1 MTTYTISSHTLNGSE
16 TWGPYTADSGSAWI
30 KVAIN
35 TPAHA
40 DPDYQRMFLEPV
52 TVLIER
58 SANGTDWEHY
68 GSHVIHGDDFHYPE
82 STPFDRDSFDPAQY
96 WVSIQEDGFQYR
108 VTVTTTYSQIISGSV
123 EFDTVSDRISLS
135 TGSGI
140 EITDFTVV
148 QIYGPGG
155 HGTGPRSR
163 FTTPLLDVGSD
174 NPAIVVINPE
184 QHPLWL
190 YGTEQ
195 SCSNNYPNA
204 STGDFKKIYWGLD
217 GIEIPLISRAGRD
230 CYVQTPIHVKTGIK
244 NDRDYV
250 HVEYENTYPDGWL
263 DEGTPPE
270 EREIA
275 YVPAFTCAVLVLK
288 NVDQADPI
296 FDTWESHAT
305 NSLPN
310 DGAVPY
316 DGTPMGW
323 TTTKTTIPGQ
333 FIVNSTIMLAV
344 VDSASDPYTEPVSG
358 ATSIFETY
366 DAWAQDEWAFGASF
380 RIADSTSTTVGHLTG
395 WTDGSTVSN
404 PYTASNAVI
413 LSETSYCHYVAVPT
427 PADPADR
434 PDANQIRAGTDGFD
448 AAALDAQVRGP
459 DADGTVRFDPF
470 SDASIEPGTDITLCY
485 VWEDESQAVYYD
497 LTTAGAIYYVAVET
511 PVDDNDLPDADQ
523 IKAGTDGFDVA
534 ALDIQVATL
543 PGSSGTV
550 TFNPFTGADP
560 GTDYTLCFVYFSDAT
575 THEAPLYYDLT
586 TAEVNVGTASGT
598 STVSGIGV
606 ALVSAIAS
614 ASGIGSAS
622 AVSQAIREAVASAS
636 GVATVSGVGASTFE
650 SVGTAAGTSSADA
663 VGSYD
668 GGLQYAVGSAAG
680 TSASD
685 AVGAKEVRAVGTSS
699 GTSDAQGVP
708 QSRARGGRSKAQ
720 KKKGDP
726 EYLKRI
732 MEPASEP
739 IKIPDV
745 KIPKAPKETI
755 VPFQVPP
762 SAPEPVV
769 IRKEE
774 TVSDLISQ
782 LKETLRMQNEK
793 IEALTKLVEAKDQ
806 EIERL
811 FEQLKEDMYEEVV
824 SLVVTL
830 H

>member
-1 MTTYTISSHTLNGSE
+1 MTTYSISSHTLNGTE
-16 TWGPYTADSGSAWI
+16 VWGPYTADSGSAWI

-470 SDASIEPGTDITLCY
+470 SDEDIEPGTDITLCFT
-485 VWEDESQAVYYD
+485 WEDESTAVYYE
-497 LTTAGAIYYVAVET
+497 LTTAGAVYHVAVET
-511 PVDDNDLPDADQ
+511 PALEINRPDAAQ
-523 IKAGTDGFDVA
+523 IKAGTDGFDA
-534 ALDIQVATL
+534 PATDAQVKPL
-543 PGSSGTV
+543 PGSSGTL
-550 TFNPFTGADP
+550 TFDPFTGADSD
-560 GTDYTLCFVYFSDAT
+560 TDYTLCYVYYSDDTTYETPEYYELTTLVGNVNVNASTDVLILTEYLASISYDIDVSTSLDNLILTEYNANVNAETNVNTSLDSLTLT
-575 THEAPLYYDLT
+575 THSASVLTGTINVLAETSTLILT
-586 TAEVNVGTASGT
+586 TY
-598 STVSGIGV
+598 
-606 ALVSAIAS
+606 
-614 ASGIGSAS
+614 
-622 AVSQAIREAVASAS
+622 
-636 GVATVSGVGASTFE
+636 
-650 SVGTAAGTSSADA
+650 SADIEA
-663 VGSYD
+663 TSFRQVK
-668 GGLQYAVGSAAG
+668 GG
-680 TSASD
+680 
-685 AVGAKEVRAVGTSS
+685 K
-699 GTSDAQGVP
+699 
-708 QSRARGGRSKAQ
+708 SKSN
-720 KKKGDP
+720 KKKKEETPD
-726 EYLKRI
+726 YLKRI
-732 MEPASEP
+732 MESVPETPKVEVTKKKIDGPSVIPFLRP
-739 IKIPDV
+739 IPSQ
-745 KIPKAPKETI
+745 PK
-755 VPFQVPP
+755 
-762 SAPEPVV
+762 V
-769 IRKEE
+769 IEVAEKTE
-774 TVSDLISQ
+774 SLKDIIDL
-782 LKETLRMQNEK
+782 LKETQRIQNEK
-793 IEALTKLVEAKDQ
+793 IERLATLLEAKDK
-806 EIERL
+806 EIARL
-811 FEQLKEDMYEEVV
+811 FEELRNDVQDEVV
-824 SLVVTL
+824 ALINAIN
-830 H
+830 